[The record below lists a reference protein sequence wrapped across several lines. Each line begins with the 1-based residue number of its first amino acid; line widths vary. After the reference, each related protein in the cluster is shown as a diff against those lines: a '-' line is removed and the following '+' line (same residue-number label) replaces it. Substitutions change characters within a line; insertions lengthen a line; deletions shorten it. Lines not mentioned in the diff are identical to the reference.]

1 MNIERGRIYR
11 VNLEPTIG
19 HEQQGDARPCVV
31 ISRTVL
37 NDRTSTVLVVPLTTS
52 ARPALP
58 PVLISVTSLGKPALA
73 LLLQTRSI
81 DKARILSAAGTLS
94 ISDLKSIEDALREV
108 CDL

>member
-31 ISRTVL
+31 ISRTAL

-58 PVLISVTSLGKPALA
+58 PVLIPVTSMGKPALA

-94 ISDLKSIEDALREV
+94 ISDLKNIEDALREV